1 MAAPS
6 VTTSSPEQTEPAW
19 EIARIF
25 PPQGAW
31 SEEEYLT
38 LKTNHLVEF
47 SHGYVEVLPM
57 PTQRHQLIV
66 AYLYTILLAFV
77 QRFGGTAIF
86 APFRVRLWAGKFREP
101 DLMFMLPINTDRRHD
116 NYWDGA
122 DLVIEVVSPDDPQ
135 RDLVTKRQEYAQ
147 AGIPEYWIV
156 DPQAELISVLRLE
169 QDHYVEHG
177 QFGHGATATS
187 LVLTGLQIDVDAVFA
202 IARL

>member
-1 MAAPS
+1 MAAQSIITPS
-6 VTTSSPEQTEPAW
+6 SEQAEPAW

-31 SEEEYLT
+31 SEEEYLA

-47 SHGYVEVLPM
+47 SHGYVEVLSM

-66 AYLYTILLAFV
+66 AYLYTLLLAFA

-86 APFRVRLWAGKFREP
+86 APFRVRLWEGKFREP
-101 DLMFMLPINTDRRHD
+101 DLMFMLPANASRRHD
-116 NYWDGA
+116 TYWDAA
-122 DLVIEVVSPDDPQ
+122 DLLVEVVSPDAPQ

-156 DPQAELISVLRLE
+156 DPQSELISVLRLE
-169 QDHYVEHG
+169 QDHYIEHG

-187 LVLTGLQIDVDAVFA
+187 VLLAGWQVAVDAVFA
-202 IARL
+202 VA